1 MQFLILVIAV
11 FITFLFAFYILPVLI
26 PFLIFFWV
34 VAAIAKAFRRNKQE
48 SDFESYYRNYEDP
61 QPRIQ
66 PREARPDSIDVDY
79 VEYEESDDGQ

>member
-1 MQFLILVIAV
+1 M
-11 FITFLFAFYILPVLI
+11 
-26 PFLIFFWV
+26 